1 MVGLHQVN
9 MSMIIRFKRIFPI
22 CFISFIALLTGC
34 ASVPGPQVDEQVA
47 PLVTQRELGKDELLN
62 VSIKVFD
69 PGKLPED
76 EDERRGLSL
85 EIREAEA
92 RYIPLHLKYTMQRS
106 GYWDIVRVVPGDDPG
121 AEVLVRGEIEY
132 SDGESMVL
140 KIQAVDASN
149 VIWFS
154 KTYAETALPQEHQR
168 TEPEKEDAFQDLFN
182 TIANDLAIYRN
193 QLLPEKIREIKQI
206 AELRYDADMAP
217 EVFSDYLTLDDSG
230 HEQILRLPSPD
241 NPMFARLKKIRARD
255 AMLVDTINGYYDVYY
270 NDLWDSYANWR
281 KFRTEELLV
290 IRDLEHQAMLRKSLG
305 VAALIGAVA
314 LTAVTGVDLTAL
326 SSIMLAG
333 GSYAVYSGFEK
344 SKDTQIN
351 KDAIEELGASFSSE
365 AEPLVI
371 EVDGEVIR
379 LTGTAEQQ
387 YAQWR
392 QLLKQI
398 YFTELG
404 LPKEQT
410 PAFYSSSKIAGE

>member
-1 MVGLHQVN
+1 MDLYQVN
-9 MSMIIRFKRIFPI
+9 MSIIIRFKRIFSI
-22 CFISFIALLTGC
+22 CFISFITLLTGC

-47 PLVTQRELGKDELLN
+47 PLVTLRELGKDELLN

-106 GYWDIVRVVPGDDPG
+106 GYWDTVRVVPGDDPG

-241 NPMFARLKKIRARD
+241 DPMFARLKKIRARD

-344 SKDTQIN
+344 STETQIN

-410 PAFYSSSKIAGE
+410 PEFYSSSKIAGE